1 MLDWKVKEGHHLKQ
15 IINYLESHI
24 EPLIDYWLS
33 TYYVK
38 SDEYELRKNVDG
50 FLDAQRKETLA
61 LFLTAFENIRKGS
74 CAVPVFEEIGEDRR
88 DMNTSFKDVYTNY
101 HAVYTAAIEFMDV
114 QIQTGKADFSLEDY
128 SKFILFFRKLELNS
142 GRHLFEGFL
151 KRQDS
156 SY

>member
-1 MLDWKVKEGHHLKQ
+1 MKK
-15 IINYLESHI
+15 IINYLEGHI

-50 FLDAQRKETLA
+50 FLDAQRKETLL
-61 LFLTAFENIRKGS
+61 LFLKAFENIRKGS
-74 CAVPVFEEIGEDRR
+74 CAVPLFEEIGEDRR

-101 HAVYTAAIEFMDV
+101 HAVYTAAIEFLDV
-114 QIQTGKADFSLEDY
+114 QIQTGKADFSLEEY
-128 SKFILFFRKLELNS
+128 SKFILFFRRLEINS
-142 GRHLFEGFL
+142 GRLLFEGFL
-151 KRQDS
+151 QRQDS

>member
-1 MLDWKVKEGHHLKQ
+1 MKK
-15 IINYLESHI
+15 IINYLEGHI

-33 TYYVK
+33 TYYAK

-50 FLDAQRKETLA
+50 FLDAQRKETLS
-61 LFLTAFENIRKGS
+61 LFHKAFENIHKGS
-74 CAVPVFEEIGEDRR
+74 YVVPLFEEIGEDRR

-101 HAVYTAAIEFMDV
+101 HAVYTAAIEFLDV
-114 QIQTGKADFSLEDY
+114 QIQTGKVDFSLEEY
-128 SKFILFFRKLELNS
+128 SKFILFFRKLEINS

-151 KRQDS
+151 QRQDS